1 MVLSWRQNG
10 CRLSQ
15 NLIFQFNT
23 AWIVS
28 SSSPNFPFLG
38 SLCPFPPKSSLGFCW
53 IEFSL
58 ELITAVRE
66 WSELIP
72 NSQGLGICHGWEQ
85 SAQSEAQWLKAQER
99 VALKGRVLFPET
111 AETGEQMLHK
121 QTKITCVPTHWY
133 QAHQLLCYLYLSYLY
148 HCLTCI
154 CHAYRTWEKDDRD
167 LENMQ
172 QQFRKW
178 RVIFPYGE
186 PRITSWKR

>member
-1 MVLSWRQNG
+1 MLLLWRRNG

-38 SLCPFPPKSSLGFCW
+38 SLCPFPPKSSLGFYW

-66 WSELIP
+66 WNELIP

-85 SAQSEAQWLKAQER
+85 SAQSEVQWLKARER

-121 QTKITCVPTHWY
+121 QTKITHVPTLIPGPSI
-133 QAHQLLCYLYLSYLY
+133 AVLLIFVLLISLSVLYLS
-148 HCLTCI
+148 C
-154 CHAYRTWEKDDRD
+154 
-167 LENMQ
+167 MQ
-172 QQFRKW
+172 DMRERWQGFREYAAQFRKW
-178 RVIFPYGE
+178 GIILPYGE
-186 PRITSWKR
+186 PRINSWKR